1 MATSA
6 TRPGA
11 SHRKV
16 VLLRPD
22 DEQRLARLARE
33 EKVSA
38 SEIIRRSIHS
48 YTAQPTSS
56 DAEMHKLFAE
66 MNQALNSALEAVRS
80 ARIEVAENNRKNREL
95 QTGTHAGHA

>member
-1 MATSA
+1 MATTA
-6 TRPGA
+6 TRPSA
-11 SHRKV
+11 NHRKV

-22 DEQRLARLARE
+22 DEQRLERLARE

-48 YTAQPTSS
+48 YHPEPNTE
-56 DAEMHKLFAE
+56 AEMRTLFAE
-66 MNQALNSALEAVRS
+66 MNHALDSALEAVRS

-95 QTGTHAGHA
+95 QTRSGDQQA